1 MHTKSLQVGHQFPI
15 LTLTTK
21 WVTCSPINW
30 ALKRWGLPRRFLK
43 SFTCY
48 MLVLFI
54 FFSFFLWWSP
64 KCSQFFGGMV
74 LTVFTSRQTLPEVCS
89 EQDEMDFLM
98 EALIIRYSLRFLY
111 WRWAGGEGVIQVI
124 RIINALAWVWKSNP
138 ALFFTRWHFS
148 SMSYWFQ
155 LLVHLK

>member
-1 MHTKSLQVGHQFPI
+1 MHTTNLQVGHQFPV

-30 ALKRWGLPRRFLK
+30 ALKRWAPPHRFLE

-48 MLVLFI
+48 ILILFC
-54 FFSFFLWWSP
+54 FFFLWWSP
-64 KCSQFFGGMV
+64 KRSQLFGGTV
-74 LTVFTSRQTLPEVCS
+74 FTVFTSQQTLPEVCS

-111 WRWAGGEGVIQVI
+111 WWWAGGERVMQVI
-124 RIINALAWVWKSNP
+124 RVIYPLAWVQKRNP

-148 SMSYWFQ
+148 SIWVTGFGYLFLSR
-155 LLVHLK
+155 